1 MKKYKYIITLA
12 FIAVTLLYLNQCS
25 NTKEVSRTLANRTKE
40 LNKLSGKYISLLEAK
55 QKSDTIIV
63 QGPADT
69 VIHNVPV
76 PVHDTIID
84 SVEYKVYKDSIRSE
98 ELRLDVYAVASDV
111 QVLRYTYDVTQKI
124 ITHNSIITQHDTL
137 RLVEYKRSLY
147 GTFDAGLQGASAGLT
162 YIGKKR
168 LGMSAKYNIV
178 GNERFYTVGV
188 LYKFF

>member
-1 MKKYKYIITLA
+1 MKYKYIISLA
-12 FIAVTLLYLNQCS
+12 FVVISVLYFNQCS
-25 NTKEVSRTLANRTKE
+25 NTRDTKRTLLERTKE
-40 LNKLSGKYISLLEAK
+40 LNKVSAKYLALLEAK
-55 QKSDTIIV
+55 QKSDTIFV
-63 QGPADT
+63 QGPEHIVT
-69 VIHNVPV
+69 RLVPV

-84 SVEYKVYKDSIRSE
+84 SIEYKVYKDSIRSE
-98 ELRLDVYAVASDV
+98 ELRLDLYAVASDV

-124 ITHNSIITQHDTL
+124 ITHNNIITQHDTL
-137 RLVEYKRSLY
+137 VRNQYRRSLY
-147 GTFDAGLQGASAGLT
+147 GTFDAGLQGCSAGLT